1 LNHQGVYNGDIRLDN
16 FKGGRLVDFG
26 SSFTQP
32 HSIVKAMSE
41 ETAKDLEL
49 MDLSQLEEMIEDEKI
64 PVPQNFQVMPLLK
77 MTLRSQ
83 MGHKIVSCK

>member
-1 LNHQGVYNGDIRLDN
+1 MNHRGVYNGDIRLDN

-32 HSIVKAMSE
+32 HLIVKAMSQE
-41 ETAKDLEL
+41 RAKDLEL

-64 PVPQNFQVMPLLK
+64 PVPRNFRVMPLPK

-83 MGHKIVSCK
+83 MEHK